1 MSAVCR
7 CTAGP
12 GGPTS
17 GGAVRAASGG
27 TVHAASGCTVLAA
40 SGGAVHASSGGTV
53 VAGTVVAGG
62 AIGSGAATGTSLP
75 TRTCDHGTNGPRN
88 GGAASGGR
96 GTVYGSAV
104 HVGRTSSGRCAG

>member
-7 CTAGP
+7 CAGGP

-17 GGAVRAASGG
+17 DGAARAAAGG
-27 TVHAASGCTVLAA
+27 VAGAASDGAAHAA
-40 SGGAVHASSGGTV
+40 SGGTV
-53 VAGTVVAGG
+53 VAGTAVAGSG
-62 AIGSGAATGTSLP
+62 AIGSGAAAGTSLP

-96 GTVYGSAV
+96 GTVYGSGV

>member
-1 MSAVCR
+1 VSAVCR

-17 GGAVRAASGG
+17 GGAARAAS
-27 TVHAASGCTVLAA
+27 
-40 SGGAVHASSGGTV
+40 
-53 VAGTVVAGG
+53 AGTVVAGSGATGDG
-62 AIGSGAATGTSLP
+62 AIGDGAAGSGATGSGAATGTSLP

-96 GTVYGSAV
+96 GAVYGSGV